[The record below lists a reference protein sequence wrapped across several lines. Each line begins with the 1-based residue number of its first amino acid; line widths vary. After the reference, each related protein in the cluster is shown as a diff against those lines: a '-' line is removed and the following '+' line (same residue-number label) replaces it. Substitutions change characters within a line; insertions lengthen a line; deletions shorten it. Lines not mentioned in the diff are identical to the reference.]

1 MNFYIGDVH
10 FGHKNA
16 IEFDQRPFGD
26 VEEMDWVMIKK
37 WNYKV
42 SKNDHV
48 YIIGDLIYK
57 SEHEAEWYLKQIA
70 VKILSIKT
78 GKDLL

>member
-1 MNFYIGDVH
+1 MNFYISDVH

-42 SKNDHV
+42 SILCV
-48 YIIGDLIYK
+48 WPLL
-57 SEHEAEWYLKQIA
+57 LKIM
-70 VKILSIKT
+70 L
-78 GKDLL
+78 